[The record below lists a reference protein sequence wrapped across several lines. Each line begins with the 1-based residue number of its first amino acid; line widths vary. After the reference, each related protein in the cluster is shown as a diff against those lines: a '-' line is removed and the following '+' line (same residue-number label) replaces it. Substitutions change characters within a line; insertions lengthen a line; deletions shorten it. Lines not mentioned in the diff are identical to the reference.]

1 MRKIVIEVDNV
12 DDEAKRQ
19 ISIAIDKRIREL
31 LENVGSYYAR
41 GNIQD
46 AKETCDIVKNLVSVK
61 IKIIGE

>member
-1 MRKIVIEVDNV
+1 MRKIVIEL
-12 DDEAKRQ
+12 DDVNEEAKRQ

-31 LENVGSYYAR
+31 LESGSSYYAR